1 MKIVEEVERE
11 IWVEVDECEEGCQR
25 HPQELEAIGL
35 VDWSV
40 AEGGLW
46 TPELFPGYL
55 LV

>member
-11 IWVEVDECEEGCQR
+11 ILVEVDECEVGGQR
-25 HPQELEAIGL
+25 HPQELKAIGF

-55 LV
+55 C